1 MASRAPAQLQRSYIG
16 GKVAARIRWGTPG
29 DFTRCVRQARA
40 HGMSDRK
47 AKGFCANMHK
57 AATGQWPG
65 AGRNGGAK
73 VRK

>member
-1 MASRAPAQLQRSYIG
+1 MASRAPAQLQKSYIG
-16 GKVAARIRWGTPG
+16 GKVAARVRWGTPG

-40 HGMSDRK
+40 HGMGDRK

-57 AATGQWPG
+57 AATGKWPG